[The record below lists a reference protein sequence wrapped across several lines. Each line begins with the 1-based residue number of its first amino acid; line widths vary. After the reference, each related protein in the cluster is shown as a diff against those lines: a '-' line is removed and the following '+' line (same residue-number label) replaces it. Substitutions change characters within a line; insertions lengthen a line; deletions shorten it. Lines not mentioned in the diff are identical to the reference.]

1 MVRRLWESQATKTTP
16 CCRWAIDFEALPPAQ
31 LRIVISSFKS
41 RHLNA
46 WNNSMRLVVLAVAL
60 VTMFA
65 FVISSVGEPPVQ
77 RSANAIES
85 TSNQML
91 MRDKLV
97 QMNRI
102 LEGIT
107 LNNFDEVKEA
117 AKTLG
122 MISTATSWHIA
133 DPTPRYERLSKNFQE
148 QAADL
153 ERHANERNTDA
164 ATLDLVRMNIT
175 CTQCHQHMRENAAR
189 HK

>member
-1 MVRRLWESQATKTTP
+1 M
-16 CCRWAIDFEALPPAQ
+16 
-31 LRIVISSFKS
+31 KS
-41 RHLNA
+41 LGL
-46 WNNSMRLVVLAVAL
+46 LVTLVAAL
-60 VTMFA
+60 VLVT
-65 FVISSVGEPPVQ
+65 SSVGKPQ
-77 RSANAIES
+77 DQKAGKSKQL
-85 TSNQML
+85 TSNQVL

-107 LNNFDEVKEA
+107 LNDFEEVKDG

-122 MISTATSWHIA
+122 MISKAASWHIA

-164 ATLDLVRMNIT
+164 ATLDLVRMNVT
-175 CTQCHQHMRENAAR
+175 CTQCHQHMRESSASR
-189 HK
+189 K